1 MRIRLYLDEDAMSQG
16 LVAALRRRGI
26 DMMSASD
33 ARMVG
38 HPDEE
43 HLKYAAGQGRV
54 LYSFNVADYH
64 LLHTNFLNQGLSHAG
79 IVLAQQSRYS
89 IGEQT
94 RRLLRLIATN
104 SAEEMIDQVEF
115 LSAWK

>member
-26 DMMSASD
+26 DVVSALD
-33 ARMVG
+33 AGMVG

-43 HLKYAAGQGRV
+43 HLKFAAEQGRV

-64 LLHTNFLNQGLSHAG
+64 LLHTNFLIQGQSHAG

-94 RRLLRLIATN
+94 RCLLRLIAAK
-104 SAEEMIDQVEF
+104 SAEEMANQVDF